1 MALTGCIICNQK
13 EGASPYLDYKKSPT
27 ISGDLCVRAFT
38 EKKIYKCD
46 SCESC
51 FIYPNVNEKE
61 LDNFYSALY
70 SKLPQ
75 KLSLLQN
82 YFPYQNSRYL
92 SQVIFLKSFLNT
104 NRNIN
109 VLEIGSNITSILPA
123 LSFLSERIKFLYFDQ
138 IESPII
144 KKYGGKRVG
153 AFADP
158 ESMQKLIKKDKLDLI
173 HMSHT
178 LEHISPSN
186 LASMLQQCWRTLKYE
201 GYIFIEVPFQLEMEN
216 FYPPH
221 TLFFSTDGLS
231 SLFKRLG
238 FKIINLELVNETTS
252 RTENKNI
259 ESERISSIIQ
269 KINFLKSR
277 IYGFFM
283 IILVQI
289 PWVNNVFKKLHFLS
303 CIRKLQTPY
312 DRRPFIRLIAQKS
325 SN

>member
-1 MALTGCIICNQK
+1 MAQVCCIICNQK
-13 EGASPYLDYKKSPT
+13 ESASPYLDYKKSPT
-27 ISGDLCVRAFT
+27 ISDDLCVSAFT
-38 EKKIYKCD
+38 EKKIYRCD

-61 LDNFYSALY
+61 LDKFYSDLY

-92 SQVIFLKSFLNT
+92 SQAIFLKNFLNT
-104 NRNIN
+104 NRKIK

-123 LSFLSERIKFLYFDQ
+123 LSFLSEKIEFLYFDQ

-144 KKYGGKRVG
+144 KKYGGRRVG
-153 AFADP
+153 AFADH
-158 ESMQKLIKKDKLDLI
+158 ESMQKSLSNNSLDLI

-178 LEHISPSN
+178 LEHICPSN
-186 LASMLQQCWRTLKYE
+186 LTKMVTQCWHALKTK
-201 GYIFIEVPFQLEMEN
+201 GYIFIEVPFQLEIEN

-221 TLFFSTDGLS
+221 TFFFSTDGLS

-238 FKIINLELVNETTS
+238 FKIINLELVNLTQSLIEHQK
-252 RTENKNI
+252 TENKHT
-259 ESERISSIIQ
+259 SSITQ
-269 KINFLKSR
+269 KCNFLKSK
-277 IYGFFM
+277 IYRLLL

-289 PWVNNVFKKLHFLS
+289 PGVNKIFHKLHFLS
-303 CIRKLQTPY
+303 CIRKLKTPY
-312 DRRPFIRLIAQKS
+312 DQRPFIRLIAQKS
-325 SN
+325 FS